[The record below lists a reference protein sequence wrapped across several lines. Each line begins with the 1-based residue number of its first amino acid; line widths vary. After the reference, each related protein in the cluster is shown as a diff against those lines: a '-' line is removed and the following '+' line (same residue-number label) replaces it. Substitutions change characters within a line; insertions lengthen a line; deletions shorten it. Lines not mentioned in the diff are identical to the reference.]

1 MVRATAIRG
10 GTRYRYARGRPV
22 RRLATAA
29 ASAGLLL
36 TVLPPGAAAST
47 DPGGGCPVVG
57 TAVGVQVTV
66 SASDN
71 LLLSAPTG
79 AGVPVAQACVDYA
92 VRDSRAFASSPYPGE
107 TVLAGPGLLG
117 QRLGQDVPG
126 YPAYASSRHPA
137 RGSGEANGPGY
148 DLRASSD
155 ETTSTAWARSG
166 GAPENGEGAGG
177 ADGSGDTLSVPE
189 ATVDPDSRSAAAT
202 ASSDTRPLTINDV
215 LTLGQVH
222 STATAELS
230 GDGTIRRDSDLRIG
244 RTTVAG
250 AEVVITPKG
259 VKAADQ
265 TVGLPEQRPADALE
279 QAGIDVEYLAAEKTK
294 DGVLSAGVQIVAE
307 HTDPGSGAT
316 YTVTYTVGRA
326 FAGVAPV
333 RDDSFDRG
341 GGLDAPPP
349 PKVAAEPPARGG
361 ARAAEPPGG
370 PSPANAP
377 APEPDQA
384 PEPAAAPEVEPPETQ
399 AVRQAG
405 NPIPMGVGALYL
417 AIVLGAL
424 AMVVSAT
431 MLRLL
436 GVKTRWTS

>member
-1 MVRATAIRG
+1 M
-10 GTRYRYARGRPV
+10 
-22 RRLATAA
+22 AA
-29 ASAGLLL
+29 AVASVGLLL
-36 TVLPPGAAAST
+36 TALPPGAAASV
-47 DPGGGCPVVG
+47 DPAGGCPVVG

-71 LLLSAPTG
+71 LLLAAPTG
-79 AGVPVAQACVDYA
+79 AGVPAAQACVDYA
-92 VRDSRAFASSPYPGE
+92 VRDSLAFASSPYPGE

-117 QRLGQDVPG
+117 QRIGQEVPG

-137 RGSGEANGPGY
+137 RESGEADGPGY

-155 ETTSTAWARSG
+155 ETSSAARAHSG
-166 GAPENGEGAGG
+166 GAPDDAE
-177 ADGSGDTLSVPE
+177 GSGDTLSVAE
-189 ATVDPDSRSAAAT
+189 ATVDPGARSAAAT
-202 ASSDTRPLTINDV
+202 ASSDTQPMTINDV

-230 GDGTIRRDSDLRIG
+230 GDGTLRRDSDLRIG

-250 AEVVITPKG
+250 TEVVITPKG
-259 VKAADQ
+259 VRAADQ
-265 TVGLPEQRPADALE
+265 TAGLPEQRPADALAE
-279 QAGIDVEYLAAEKTK
+279 AGIDVEYLAAEQTE
-294 DGVLSAGVQIVAE
+294 DGVLSAGVQIIAE
-307 HTDPGSGAT
+307 LTDSGSGAT

-333 RDDSFDRG
+333 RDDSFSG
-341 GGLDAPPP
+341 AGLDALPPP
-349 PKVAAEPPARGG
+349 MVDAAPPAQGG
-361 ARAAEPPGG
+361 TQAGGSPPG
-370 PSPANAP
+370 PSPAAAP
-377 APEPDQA
+377 APEPEQA
-384 PEPAAAPEVEPPETQ
+384 PEPAAAPDAEPPTTQ

-405 NPIPMGVGALYL
+405 SPIPMGVGALYL
-417 AIVLGAL
+417 TIVLGAL

>member
-1 MVRATAIRG
+1 MVPATARIG
-10 GTRYRYARGRPV
+10 ETRYRYARGRPV

-29 ASAGLLL
+29 ASAALLL
-36 TVLPPGAAAST
+36 TVLPHGAAASP

-57 TAVGVQVTV
+57 TAIGVQVTV

-126 YPAYASSRHPA
+126 YPAYAASRHPA

-155 ETTSTAWARSG
+155 ETSSTARAHSG
-166 GAPENGEGAGG
+166 GAPADGGG
-177 ADGSGDTLSVPE
+177 ADGSGGSGDTLSVAK
-189 ATVDPDSRSAAAT
+189 ATVDPDARSAAAT

-215 LTLGQVH
+215 LTLGHIH
-222 STATAELS
+222 STATAKLS

-244 RTTVAG
+244 KTTIAG
-250 AEVVITPKG
+250 TEVVVTPKG
-259 VKAADQ
+259 VEAADQ
-265 TVGLPEQRPADALE
+265 TVGLPEQRPADALR
-279 QAGIDVEYLAAEKTK
+279 QAGIDVEYLAAEKTG
-294 DGVLSAGVQIVAE
+294 DGVLSAGIQIIAE

-333 RDDSFDRG
+333 RDDSFSG
-341 GGLDAPPP
+341 GEPDALPPP
-349 PKVAAEPPARGG
+349 TVDAEPPAQGGAQAAEPPA
-361 ARAAEPPGG
+361 G
-370 PSPANAP
+370 PSPVDAA
-377 APEPDQA
+377 APEPTQA
-384 PEPAAAPEVEPPETQ
+384 PEPAAAPDVEPPATQ